1 MQLSLLRRGGD
12 EESYTDCSAI
22 CRAAQ
27 VLSQLACPARC
38 EIIHRIISLYA
49 RALSSST
56 LFIFLSQKL
65 KTDSSEPV
73 LISVVE
79 MRRVELLSE
88 SISARISPS
97 AAADLNFAKQDAP
110 RQASSSAIP
119 SFPCA
124 SGSRHRVFLYNWRR
138 DSDLQVNQSRRRGR
152 FMRQAAM
159 LQMRNYCYF

>member
-27 VLSQLACPARC
+27 ALPQLACPARY
-38 EIIHRIISLYA
+38 ETIHRIVPLNA

-56 LFIFLSQKL
+56 LFFFLSQKQKIDL
-65 KTDSSEPV
+65 FRSIF
-73 LISVVE
+73 ISVVE

-97 AAADLNFAKQDAP
+97 AAADLSFAKQDAL

-119 SFPCA
+119 LVPCA
-124 SGSRHRVFLYNWRR
+124 SGSRHRVFLYN
-138 DSDLQVNQSRRRGR
+138 
-152 FMRQAAM
+152 
-159 LQMRNYCYF
+159 

>member
-27 VLSQLACPARC
+27 VLSQLACSARC

-73 LISVVE
+73 FNFCGGDEESRTPV
-79 MRRVELLSE
+79 RKHFRKNFSE
-88 SISARISPS
+88 R
-97 AAADLNFAKQDAP
+97 
-110 RQASSSAIP
+110 
-119 SFPCA
+119 
-124 SGSRHRVFLYNWRR
+124 SR
-138 DSDLQVNQSRRRGR
+138 
-152 FMRQAAM
+152 
-159 LQMRNYCYF
+159 